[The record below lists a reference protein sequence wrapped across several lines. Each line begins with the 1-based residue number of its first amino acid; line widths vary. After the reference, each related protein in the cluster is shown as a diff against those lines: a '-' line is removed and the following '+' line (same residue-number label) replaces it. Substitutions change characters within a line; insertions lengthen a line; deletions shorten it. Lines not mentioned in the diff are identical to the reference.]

1 MCLSKAV
8 SSRNILRTETQYGSF
23 LDRLQ
28 TTHQV
33 ADESPT
39 AQWAKQEIQRK
50 FNKAYEEGQLVGYS
64 EGYSRGEAKGLEVG
78 LATGASQAARGYD
91 EAHREQFEATANALE
106 TLVSTAKAEIDTWFE
121 EAEKRLAVLAIEIA
135 RRALVQELAMHED
148 AILEIARNV
157 IAEATDSTHIR
168 LRVNPGRV
176 GHLEGRRHELIEALS
191 HIRDIE
197 IVSDS
202 TIHAGCVLE
211 SDSGVIDA
219 RIEHY
224 LHRLALEA
232 LGEAA

>member
-1 MCLSKAV
+1 MSNTV
-8 SSRNILRTETQYGSF
+8 SSRNILRTEQAFGSF
-23 LDRLQ
+23 FDRLQ
-28 TTHQV
+28 TAHEV

-39 AQWAKQEIQRK
+39 AQWGKREIQRK
-50 FNKAYEEGQLVGYS
+50 FNQAYEEGQLVGYS
-64 EGYSRGEAKGLEVG
+64 AGYARGEAKGLEVG

-91 EAHREQFEATANALE
+91 EAHREQFEATAAALE
-106 TLVSTAKAEIDTWFE
+106 NLVSTAKTEIDQWFE
-121 EAEKRLAVLAIEIA
+121 EAEKRLAILAVEIA

-148 AILEIARNV
+148 AILDIARNV

-168 LRVNPGRV
+168 LRVNPSRV

-202 TIHAGCVLE
+202 SIHAGCILE

-232 LGEAA
+232 LGGAA

>member
-1 MCLSKAV
+1 MSNTV
-8 SSRNILRTETQYGSF
+8 SSRNILRTEQAFGSF

-28 TTHQV
+28 TAHEV

-39 AQWAKQEIQRK
+39 AQWGKREIQRK
-50 FNKAYEEGQLVGYS
+50 FNQAYEEGQLVGYS
-64 EGYSRGEAKGLEVG
+64 AGYARGEAKGLEVG

-91 EAHREQFEATANALE
+91 EAHREQFEATASALE
-106 TLVSTAKAEIDTWFE
+106 NLVSTAKTEIDQWFE
-121 EAEKRLAVLAIEIA
+121 EAEKRLAILAVEIA

-148 AILEIARNV
+148 AILDIARNV

-168 LRVNPGRV
+168 LRVNPSRV

-202 TIHAGCVLE
+202 SIHAGCILE

-232 LGEAA
+232 LGGAA

>member
-1 MCLSKAV
+1 MSNTV
-8 SSRNILRTETQYGSF
+8 SSRNILRTEQAFGSF

-28 TTHQV
+28 TAHEV

-39 AQWAKQEIQRK
+39 AQWGKREIQRK
-50 FNKAYEEGQLVGYS
+50 FNQAYEEGQLVGYS
-64 EGYSRGEAKGLEVG
+64 AGDARGEAKGLEVG

-91 EAHREQFEATANALE
+91 EAHREQFEATAAALE
-106 TLVSTAKAEIDTWFE
+106 NLVSTAKTEIDQWFE
-121 EAEKRLAVLAIEIA
+121 EAEKRHAILAVEIA

-148 AILEIARNV
+148 AILDIARNV

-168 LRVNPGRV
+168 LRVNPSRV

-202 TIHAGCVLE
+202 SIHAGCILE

-232 LGEAA
+232 LGGAA